1 MKNLPRKLILLMFV
15 VLGCPAVGLCQITA
29 LPLTTPRT
37 PSAPSISAQIDVL
50 APEVLLENPD
60 VIVVPSPVESTSQ
73 PAPQPYQSYQ
83 SGYRRIQPREDIRG
97 AITGHIK
104 SLTVDPLNNW
114 QVIVQFSSGPDYCHG
129 HRLRITETPTTV
141 YVERQTGTIP
151 EAPRACG
158 LNLVY
163 RELVGTLNQPL
174 GNRRLVAV
182 PQPEKPSD
190 PPSLRPDPPP
200 VPVTWD
206 PPQRVDPQPYMNLRL
221 DQAILKA
228 KLDKKLFRI
237 LRIDGN
243 SFPMSLDLRPNRLN
257 FQVDNGVVT
266 NCTAG

>member
-1 MKNLPRKLILLMFV
+1 MKNLPRKSILLMFV

-37 PSAPSISAQIDVL
+37 PSAPSISAQMDVL
-50 APEVLLENPD
+50 TPEVLLENPD

-73 PAPQPYQSYQ
+73 LAPQPYQ
-83 SGYRRIQPREDIRG
+83 SGYRRIQPRKDIRSP
-97 AITGHIK
+97 ITGHIK

-141 YVERQTGTIP
+141 YVERQTGALP

-174 GNRRLVAV
+174 GNRKLVAV
-182 PQPEKPSD
+182 QQPEKPAD
-190 PPSLRPDPPP
+190 PPSLPSNPPQP
-200 VPVTWD
+200 VPGTWD
-206 PPQRVDPQPYMNLRL
+206 LPQRANPQPYMNLRL
-221 DQAILKA
+221 DQAILRA
-228 KLDKKLFRI
+228 KLDNKTFRI
-237 LRIDGN
+237 QRIDSNG
-243 SFPMSLDLRPNRLN
+243 FPMTMDLRPNRLN
-257 FQVDNGVVT
+257 FEVDNGIVT